1 MLLYASTSSRQSSL
15 PLIGRKSLLW
25 TLIHI
30 AHCTIIS
37 ISLRH
42 HPTQLLSPLR
52 TEKSLTPGKGG
63 EPTELYCGRSGS
75 RMLWLWC
82 VS

>member
-15 PLIGRKSLLW
+15 PPIGRKRLLL

-30 AHCTIIS
+30 AHCTTIS

-52 TEKSLTPGKGG
+52 TEKSLTPGKGVSQLSSTRVVQEVG
-63 EPTELYCGRSGS
+63 CCGCG
-75 RMLWLWC
+75 
-82 VS
+82 V